1 MQKGRGGIGS
11 RKHGPSG
18 RAGKGP
24 ATRLWLDMQ
33 ARKDERKP
41 RTPTLRFTSVQEA
54 IEKDRPRR

>member
-1 MQKGRGGIGS
+1 MQKGRGGMGS
-11 RKHGPSG
+11 RKHGISG

-33 ARKDERKP
+33 ARADERKP
-41 RTPTLRFTSVQEA
+41 RTRKLHFNSVQEA

>member
-1 MQKGRGGIGS
+1 MGS
-11 RKHGPSG
+11 RKHGISG

-24 ATRLWLDMQ
+24 ATRLWPDMQ

-41 RTPTLRFTSVQEA
+41 KTRKLRFTSVQEA